1 MLFKQIAFAW
11 GSAAALALP
20 LYGVASVLKGN
31 PGGAIGF
38 GTDTVRPALVFIFLG
53 MVGMGLASVRLQEK
67 GAAKSQ

>member
-1 MLFKQIAFAW
+1 V
-11 GSAAALALP
+11 P

-31 PGGAIGF
+31 PGGAWIP
-38 GTDTVRPALVFIFLG
+38 TARRLVFIFLG